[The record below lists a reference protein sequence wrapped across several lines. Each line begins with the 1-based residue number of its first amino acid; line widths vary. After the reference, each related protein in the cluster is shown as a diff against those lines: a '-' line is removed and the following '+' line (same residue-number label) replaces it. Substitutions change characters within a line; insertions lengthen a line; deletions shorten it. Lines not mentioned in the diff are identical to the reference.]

1 MARKTISDAL
11 LLGALPPLLAGY
23 ARLVARTTR
32 WEREGEAH
40 FRGLIASGAPFIVA
54 FWHARLLM
62 LFTTVPEMG
71 RPGVAMVS
79 AHRDGE
85 AIARTLERLGVG
97 AVRGSA
103 QDPRKPDKAKGGA
116 GALKQL
122 VSLARSGANTAITPD
137 GPRGPAGRA
146 QPGVAQLARLAG
158 AVVQPVA
165 YAVRPGRYLSS
176 WDRFLLPAPFG
187 RGVFVF
193 GEPVRVEGRGAA
205 ALEEGRLRI
214 EAELNR
220 ITALADERV
229 GHEASRPERERSG
242 AADAP
247 LPGEAAA

>member
-11 LLGALPPLLAGY
+11 MLGVLPPILAGY

-40 FRGLIASGAPFIVA
+40 LHGLIASGAPFIVA

-103 QDPRKPDKAKGGA
+103 QDPRKPEKAKGGA

-137 GPRGPAGRA
+137 GPRGPAERA
-146 QPGVAQLARLAG
+146 QPGIAQLARLTGLPVLPTAW
-158 AVVQPVA
+158 ATRRSRRLRTWDAFVVP
-165 YAVRPGRYLSS
+165 Y
-176 WDRFLLPAPFG
+176 PFG

-193 GEPVRVEGRGAA
+193 GEPVRVGRGAD
-205 ALEEGRLRI
+205 ALEAGRLAI
-214 EAELNR
+214 ED
-220 ITALADERV
+220 ALHAVTRRADEAVR
-229 GHEASRPERERSG
+229 
-242 AADAP
+242 
-247 LPGEAAA
+247 